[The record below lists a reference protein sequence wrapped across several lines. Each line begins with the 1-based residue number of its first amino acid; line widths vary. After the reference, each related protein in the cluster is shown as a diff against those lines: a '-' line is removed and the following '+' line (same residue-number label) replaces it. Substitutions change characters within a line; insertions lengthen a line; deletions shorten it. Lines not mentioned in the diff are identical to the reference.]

1 MTVTFP
7 EAVSSQGRKK
17 VVVLSSAPSSEAA
30 ATTTELSA
38 GVESTMYFIGNFAPA
53 GSQNKGNGPRRVG
66 ERSQLQVLGNA
77 TYESPTLSY
86 VHDPQGADADEANAV
101 KTVLPVGGEVWIV
114 ERAGIDVDTAFAS
127 ADKYR
132 IHHLR
137 LGEQW
142 FAPSGDDEFAIEQIT
157 QETGYLTPPVAGT
170 VAT

>member
-17 VVVLSSAPSSEAA
+17 VVILSTAPADNAA
-30 ATTTELSA
+30 LTTTEITA
-38 GVESTMYFIGNFAPA
+38 GVEATMYFLGNFAPA
-53 GSQNKGNGPRRVG
+53 GSQNKGNAPRRVG
-66 ERSQLQVLGNA
+66 ERAQLQALGNA

-86 VHDPQGADADEANAV
+86 VHDPAGADDDVANAV
-101 KTVLPVGGEVWIV
+101 KTVLPEGGVVWIG

-127 ADKYR
+127 ADRYR

-142 FAPSGDDEFAIEQIT
+142 FAPSGDDEFAIEQVT
-157 QETGYLTPPVAGT
+157 QETGYLTPPVAG
-170 VAT
+170 VVGV

>member
-17 VVVLSSAPSSEAA
+17 VVVLSSVPSSVAA

-38 GVESTMYFIGNFAPA
+38 GVEATMYFLGNFAPA

-86 VHDPQGADADEANAV
+86 VHDPQGADVDVANKV
-101 KTVLPVGGEVWIV
+101 KAVLPDDGEVWIV
-114 ERAGIDVDTAFAS
+114 ERAGLDVETAFAS
-127 ADKYR
+127 TQKYR

-137 LGEQW
+137 LGVKR

-157 QETGYLTPPVAGT
+157 QEAGYLTPPVAGT